1 LVRVKFGLR
10 IPGFP
15 IDDSSCTDFVNQTL
29 MFVGKL
35 EPLFDS
41 AWVCDHV
48 VPWARFAPKI
58 APTLEGFTAISY
70 LSGVFQNLTFG
81 NIVLCNSFRNPAF
94 LAKMGATLQSLSR
107 GRFVLGIGAGW
118 KEDEYIAYGYEFPVA
133 KLRIQQLQEGV
144 QIIKKM
150 WTEDSATFK
159 GRYYEIKEAVCH
171 PKPEPVPPIM
181 IGGGGEKL
189 TLRVVA
195 CQADWWNLP
204 NVSPKTFQHKL
215 RVLGDH
221 CAKVGRDPDEI
232 VKTLANNIA
241 IARTEEEAW
250 SLASNNPFI
259 PKGIEENY
267 IVGNPDSVIEKLS
280 EYSELGV
287 EHLILRFVDFPKT
300 DGATLFAEKVIPAF
314 TSRS

>member
-1 LVRVKFGLR
+1 
-10 IPGFP
+10 
-15 IDDSSCTDFVNQTL
+15 
-29 MFVGKL
+29 
-35 EPLFDS
+35 
-41 AWVCDHV
+41 
-48 VPWARFAPKI
+48 
-58 APTLEGFTAISY
+58 
-70 LSGVFQNLTFG
+70 
-81 NIVLCNSFRNPAF
+81 
-94 LAKMGATLQSLSR
+94 
-107 GRFVLGIGAGW
+107 
-118 KEDEYIAYGYEFPVA
+118 
-133 KLRIQQLQEGV
+133 
-144 QIIKKM
+144 
-150 WTEDSATFK
+150 
-159 GRYYEIKEAVCH
+159 
-171 PKPEPVPPIM
+171 
-181 IGGGGEKL
+181 
-189 TLRVVA
+189 
-195 CQADWWNLP
+195 
-204 NVSPKTFQHKL
+204 L

-280 EYSELGV
+280 EYAKLGV